1 MAMLKRSQFWVLS
14 AIGAGCVLFAILNM
28 SLYTG
33 NQGLQAQVSQRAQY
47 IQQSVQLQGL
57 YRQIV
62 GALAELSVRNKDPQ
76 LRAVLAKQG
85 INVSARAQPPAAAA
99 HTHRRRT
106 SPSRRAARRRDPA
119 ARRRVRSCRCCSW
132 GRRFLAGWPS
142 RATSS

>member
-1 MAMLKRSQFWVLS
+1 MTMLKRTQFWVLS
-14 AIGAGCVLFAILNM
+14 AIGAGCVLFALLNM

-47 IQQSVQLQGL
+47 LQQSVQLQGL

-85 INVSARAQPPAAAA
+85 INVTAGSQPATSAATSSAAAA
-99 HTHRRRT
+99 KIT
-106 SPSRRAARRRDPA
+106 PA
-119 ARRRVRSCRCCSW
+119 ARPRAAERHHGVRHHD
-132 GRRFLAGWPS
+132 
-142 RATSS
+142 

>member
-99 HTHRRRT
+99 T
-106 SPSRRAARRRDPA
+106 SPAAAAKSTPA
-119 ARRRVRSCRCCSW
+119 ARRRAADRHHGVRHHE
-132 GRRFLAGWPS
+132 
-142 RATSS
+142 